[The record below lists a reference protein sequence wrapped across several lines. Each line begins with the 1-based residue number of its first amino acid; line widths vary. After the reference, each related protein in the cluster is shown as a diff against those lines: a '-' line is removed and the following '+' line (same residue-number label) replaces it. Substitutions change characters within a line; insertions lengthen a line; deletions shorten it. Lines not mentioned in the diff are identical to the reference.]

1 MDVSLGTIQKL
12 LHNIQYSNNG
22 EMFIV
27 NDKNMALVY
36 PEKVGKDISKEPL
49 MKSLNK
55 DVTKFA
61 ETTVK
66 GEDVVVYSQS
76 FDAMKWKIGIFI
88 RSKQLMSY

>member
-1 MDVSLGTIQKL
+1 M
-12 LHNIQYSNNG
+12 
-22 EMFIV
+22 
-27 NDKNMALVY
+27 
-36 PEKVGKDISKEPL
+36 GKDISKEPL